1 MEEEWFVEVEA
12 GQQLGPRPM
21 LGLMEIWEQ
30 FYNPLILSQ
39 HLTYHHYVLELLKNR
54 PASQHKPHMGGTPK
68 GRQFLC

>member
-30 FYNPLILSQ
+30 F
-39 HLTYHHYVLELLKNR
+39 
-54 PASQHKPHMGGTPK
+54 
-68 GRQFLC
+68 